1 MRNFRDE
8 KSREREREKKI
19 LEDFVLKAFVINFM
33 DEDKL
38 EVLFF
43 VIAMNAFLKK
53 SFKNGR
59 SITSIF
65 LRILMRIL

>member
-1 MRNFRDE
+1 M
-8 KSREREREKKI
+8 
-19 LEDFVLKAFVINFM
+19 EDFVLKAFVINFM

-53 SFKNGR
+53 KLQKRTLDHEHLFKDSYEDSTKGLTNLCFHLKAYR
-59 SITSIF
+59 
-65 LRILMRIL
+65 